1 MGLILLFKPIMDEL
15 KNWRREKI
23 LGKTV
28 KFYGTLAV
36 LIAGNLVSHAVGGFK
51 CGLLVGFVSATIV

>member
-1 MGLILLFKPIMDEL
+1 MDEL